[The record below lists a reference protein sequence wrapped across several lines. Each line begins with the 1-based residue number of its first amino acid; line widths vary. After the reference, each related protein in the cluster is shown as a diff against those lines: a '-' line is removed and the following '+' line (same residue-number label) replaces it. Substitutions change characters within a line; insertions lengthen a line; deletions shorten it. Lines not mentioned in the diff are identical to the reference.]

1 MAVQFFR
8 YFACALPQVEHEE
21 RQDGVR
27 SKGFVAVCVQFAR
40 RDFVQHRVDGVKG
53 ADDWYLQ
60 RPALQFA
67 LAVMLL
73 WPVKI
78 DVGRKIDGQNQGEEG
93 GNEDDDDESCEVVS
107 LVFHVSEAI

>member
-1 MAVQFFR
+1 
-8 YFACALPQVEHEE
+8 
-21 RQDGVR
+21 
-27 SKGFVAVCVQFAR
+27 
-40 RDFVQHRVDGVKG
+40 
-53 ADDWYLQ
+53 
-60 RPALQFA
+60 
-67 LAVMLL
+67 MLL